1 MTKIKK
7 LQSDKSK
14 PRAAAAVVTFKFCN
28 FAKKV
33 LKLAVITA
41 FPCIMMTRH
50 RAVAAAA
57 AP

>member
-14 PRAAAAVVTFKFCN
+14 PRAAAVVTFKFCN